1 MASSPAFDV
10 TAMPFYVYLLQSLK
24 DDSYYIG
31 QTDNID
37 KRLKKHNNKEVKSTK
52 YRAPLKLIGYLTF
65 ETRENARYFEYKLKR
80 HSGQR
85 SRFIRQ
91 LTEKKQK

>member
-52 YRAPLKLIGYLTF
+52 
-65 ETRENARYFEYKLKR
+65 
-80 HSGQR
+80 
-85 SRFIRQ
+85 
-91 LTEKKQK
+91 